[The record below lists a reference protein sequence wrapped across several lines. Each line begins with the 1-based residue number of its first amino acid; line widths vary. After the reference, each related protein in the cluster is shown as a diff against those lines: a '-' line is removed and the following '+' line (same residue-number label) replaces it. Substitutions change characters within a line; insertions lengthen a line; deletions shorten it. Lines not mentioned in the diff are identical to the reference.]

1 MGSGRVLEGFWK
13 GAGRVLEGYSEG
25 FWKGT
30 DASSTWIIMK
40 GGLCMTIKEFAEKY
54 NLEKR
59 TVDYFTTIG
68 IFHPKEAK
76 SENTTFKVYRD
87 YDKRCER
94 ERLKL

>member
-1 MGSGRVLEGFWK
+1 
-13 GAGRVLEGYSEG
+13 
-25 FWKGT
+25 
-30 DASSTWIIMK
+30 
-40 GGLCMTIKEFAEKY
+40 MTIKEFAEKY